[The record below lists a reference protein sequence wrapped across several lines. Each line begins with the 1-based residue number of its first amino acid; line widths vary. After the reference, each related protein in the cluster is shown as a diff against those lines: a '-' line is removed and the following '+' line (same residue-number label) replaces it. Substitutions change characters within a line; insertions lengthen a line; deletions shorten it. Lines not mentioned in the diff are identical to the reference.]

1 MAMFRITPLNIRS
14 PTQFIT
20 GRRSRKDRY
29 VIGGSRVLR
38 HLEGAIYEK
47 MLGPTEA

>member
-1 MAMFRITPLNIRS
+1 MAMFRMAPLKIGN

-20 GRRSRKDRY
+20 GRRSRKDWH
-29 VIGGSRVLR
+29 VIGGFRVLR
-38 HLEGAIYEK
+38 HLGGAIYEK